1 MGFGQAES
9 PCSAKLFGRICLEA
23 ESVLLTGALGCLGG
37 ISSLGSNTG
46 ACEDLNINPG
56 MGEEPWELLL
66 WVLLPQI
73 QSCPETPRRGWY
85 SPGVPPGSGITSAP
99 QHGVGRELKG
109 VF

>member
-37 ISSLGSNTG
+37 ISGLGSSAG
-46 ACEDLNINPG
+46 ACGDPNINPG
-56 MGEEPWELLL
+56 MGEEPRESLL
-66 WVLLPQI
+66 WVLLPPTR
-73 QSCPETPRRGWY
+73 SCPETPQRGWH
-85 SPGVPPGSGITSAP
+85 STGVPRGPGVTSAP
-99 QHGVGRELKG
+99 RLGVRRELKG